1 MRTLVVTATLG
12 SRPSLGRTIE
22 SVRNIGGD
30 CVRHIIVAPEARIPE
45 IKSRYGKDL
54 ECIAEPADK
63 KGVYPALNLAFNEYG
78 RKYDYLTY
86 INDDDYWLPKFAEL
100 IAVATNNPELD
111 LVYGKTLYVNESNQV
126 IKRQAC
132 SRQFHRFNELFHEG
146 VILLTQQTTLV
157 RSDLFFKIGGFD
169 ESYRLVADTKFW
181 IQASLLRPRCKFLRK
196 YVSCY
201 TLQPGQLSKD
211 GHTQAMEHGRLRS
224 EFPTGNSL
232 ARKLA
237 LLQYRLCNIGV
248 YAMRIAGK

>member
-1 MRTLVVTATLG
+1 MRILVVTATLG
-12 SRPSLGRTIE
+12 TRPSLGRTIE
-22 SVRNIGGD
+22 SVRLHGGNS
-30 CVRHIIVAPEARIPE
+30 VKHMIVAPAARIQE

-86 INDDDYWLPKFAEL
+86 INDDDYWLPEFAEL

-132 SRQFHRFNELFHEG
+132 SAQFHRFNELFHEG

-157 RSDLFFKIGGFD
+157 RSGLFFKIGGFD

-181 IQASLLRPRCKFLRK
+181 IQASLLKPKHKFIRK

-201 TLQPGQLSKD
+201 MLQPGQLSKD
-211 GHTQAMEHGRLRS
+211 RQTQAAEHERLAAEFPCANAMARKAALLSYRLR
-224 EFPTGNSL
+224 NL
-232 ARKLA
+232 
-237 LLQYRLCNIGV
+237 NI
-248 YAMRIAGK
+248 YASRIIGL